1 MKSPQNFERLVLG
14 CMDSYD
20 SEKRRILQGFSRST
34 RFAFLCTALNSN
46 LQSFAPLIFAIFSW
60 FLQNFAEFSFKSVIF
75 AAIFIEFCRN
85 CGKTQM
91 IVKIRCILQNLGEI
105 FEIFWENLQIFAEEK
120 ACWLAVCRMT
130 PPPRRVINKSLNSP
144 GEEWTAGCAEARDRG
159 EDPAGG
165 CG

>member
-1 MKSPQNFERLVLG
+1 
-14 CMDSYD
+14 MDSYD

-130 PPPRRVINKSLNSP
+130 PPPRRVINKLLNSP
-144 GEEWTAGCAEARDRG
+144 ANVPKAPATGKTTTATRCWWRLLRKACSGRSITC
-159 EDPAGG
+159 
-165 CG
+165 